1 MILSIGIRRGV
12 GNPQF
17 RFGTGGR
24 KVMAIFYAMIIIV
37 ECRRKLVCPGLRCL
51 TFSNEPNG
59 FVWKSEPI
67 LGISTGYRAGPS
79 SESDI
84 FVSVL
89 MPDRDLNRVLYMI
102 TLTTNKTNYD
112 RLP

>member
-1 MILSIGIRRGV
+1 
-12 GNPQF
+12 
-17 RFGTGGR
+17 
-24 KVMAIFYAMIIIV
+24 MARFYAMIIIV

-89 MPDRDLNRVLYMI
+89 MPDRDLKVAVRH
-102 TLTTNKTNYD
+102 
-112 RLP
+112 